1 MGVARLGCA
10 IAFIGVVSACASRA
24 EDPDR
29 TVSVEPPIAS
39 AAPRSPLSG
48 SASAIASAS
57 TSPKPPPL
65 PPTPAGIDKERFEVL
80 ASLCAVGMFTS
91 PTATYVGCRS
101 TPPFEK
107 PDELPDGTLRD
118 VDDPYKICILSDYYR
133 GSFSAPG
140 KDEAIL
146 ALDACNEDRVN
157 DITPG
162 NILLAEKVSG
172 VWRITGFQPDTN
184 AHDCKLAK
192 RPDRT
197 MLVCEAGMGAFSDG
211 ALDWRYSLDF
221 AEPQGRR
228 IKVFTKL
235 YRSPPTSCMV
245 GAEILG
251 ERGIVLVNTTDE
263 KWVDIDKDGDLD
275 ITFTLERA
283 AVLPSA
289 ALAKKVE
296 AQCAKNKDAAPFV
309 NLEKLA
315 GPRKR
320 FSIQIKA
327 EATSFVPTPESQKV
341 LDAWGAEAPEF
352 WWNIVK

>member
-1 MGVARLGCA
+1 MGVARPGCA
-10 IAFIGVVSACASRA
+10 FAFIIAASCAARA
-24 EDPDR
+24 EDLDR

-39 AAPRSPLSG
+39 ADPRPDVTSST
-48 SASAIASAS
+48 SAAAASV
-57 TSPKPPPL
+57 SPKPPPL
-65 PPTPAGIDKERFEVL
+65 PPTPAGIDEERFQIL
-80 ASLCAVGMFTS
+80 ASLCAVGIFTS
-91 PTATYVGCRS
+91 PTQTLVGCRS

-107 PDELPDGTLRD
+107 PDELPDGTVRT

-133 GSFSAPG
+133 GSFSGVG

-146 ALDACNEDRVN
+146 ALDACNEDRAN

-162 NILLAEKVSG
+162 NILLTEKVGG
-172 VWRITGFQPDTN
+172 VWRITGLVPDTN
-184 AHDCKLAK
+184 AHDCKLAN

-245 GAEILG
+245 GGEILG
-251 ERGIVLVNTTDE
+251 ERGIVLVHTTDE

-275 ITFTLERA
+275 ITFTLQRA
-283 AVLPSA
+283 AVPPSA

-315 GPRKR
+315 GPHKR

-327 EATSFVPTPESQKV
+327 EATSFVPTPESQKL